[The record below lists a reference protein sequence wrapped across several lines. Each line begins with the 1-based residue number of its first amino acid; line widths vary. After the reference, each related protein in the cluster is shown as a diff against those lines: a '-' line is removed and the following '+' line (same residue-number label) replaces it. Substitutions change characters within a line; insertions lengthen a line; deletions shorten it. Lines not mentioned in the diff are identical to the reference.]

1 MSEWAPLPRTLKRTV
16 SQSISSGGTYHVIPV
31 DAARDGACSLN
42 VFRMAI
48 YKYLAERIRWQHPI
62 SSRSQSHL
70 PRRGGTT
77 IYREQPRVI
86 KWISIGE
93 CKALLAE
100 SSDVIVVDLRVD
112 AQHFPLPILP
122 IFVLPVTTNELD
134 SVLKGFPPDK
144 SVVFCGATNLS
155 MFMILTGPF
164 MEGPAPLYFLEGD
177 LDLAEVA

>member
-1 MSEWAPLPRTLKRTV
+1 MLLAMALAASMYFGWRFISTWRNEFGGSTLSVPDPNPTCPV
-16 SQSISSGGTYHVIPV
+16 AVEPQSTG
-31 DAARDGACSLN
+31 
-42 VFRMAI
+42 
-48 YKYLAERIRWQHPI
+48 
-62 SSRSQSHL
+62 
-70 PRRGGTT
+70 
-77 IYREQPRVI
+77 EQPRVI

-112 AQHFPLPILP
+112 AQHYPLPILP